1 MSDSVRPHRWQ
12 PTRLPCPS
20 PGKNTGVGCHFLL
33 QCMKVKIESEVAQSC
48 LTLRNPMDCSLPG
61 SSIHGIFQA
70 KVLEW
75 GDIAFSDSN
84 HSCFKFPVSVISTL
98 LLCWFWCFSVS
109 SDCVFV
115 LLWLVVFFLISRHD
129 VSYKRNCFKWW
140 GGVGGGDTFYSP
152 MIKSQSS
159 GEPMALHYEPQKYF
173 SVYFSASLRWGSMAR
188 VGQSWVFPFSQME
201 F

>member
-1 MSDSVRPHRWQ
+1 MLVLMLLSFF
-12 PTRLPCPS
+12 RLC
-20 PGKNTGVGCHFLL
+20 F
-33 QCMKVKIESEVAQSC
+33 C
-48 LTLRNPMDCSLPG
+48 LVMAC
-61 SSIHGIFQA
+61 
-70 KVLEW
+70 
-75 GDIAFSDSN
+75 
-84 HSCFKFPVSVISTL
+84 C
-98 LLCWFWCFSVS
+98 
-109 SDCVFV
+109 
-115 LLWLVVFFLISRHD
+115 FFLISRHD